1 VAVELVPPISPALD
15 PSRQIRLF
23 AKLKIMNCAI
33 WPGWETTPGICLIKS
48 GAIRGGAVPA

>member
-1 VAVELVPPISPALD
+1 VAVEVALPISHALD

-33 WPGWETTPGICLIKS
+33 SPGWETTPGICLIKS
-48 GAIRGGAVPA
+48 GAILGGAVRA